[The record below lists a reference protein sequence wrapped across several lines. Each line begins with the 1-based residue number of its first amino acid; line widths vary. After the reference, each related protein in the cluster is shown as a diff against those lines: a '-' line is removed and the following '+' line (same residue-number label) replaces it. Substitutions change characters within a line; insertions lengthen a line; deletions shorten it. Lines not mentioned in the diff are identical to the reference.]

1 MGKDKLRRFKE
12 NKGFPNLYE
21 SSFEEVYGKDHPL
34 KGRWAKEVF
43 GNDNLVI
50 LELGCGKGEYT
61 LALARGDKQHNYIG
75 IDIKGARL
83 WRGAKTA
90 LEEKIEN
97 AAFIRTRIEFIDS
110 FFAPGEISEIWI
122 TFPDPQ
128 PRKENRRLTSPR
140 FLNCYL
146 KFLTPGAVIHLKT
159 DNRPLYDYT
168 RQVVEKW
175 QGLQLLDA
183 DTDIYNSR
191 RPDRD
196 PAVAVRTFYERLFLE
211 EGKPITYLKFSTGN
225 LSTEN
230 RVSP

>member
-34 KGRWAKEVF
+34 KGRWAKEAF